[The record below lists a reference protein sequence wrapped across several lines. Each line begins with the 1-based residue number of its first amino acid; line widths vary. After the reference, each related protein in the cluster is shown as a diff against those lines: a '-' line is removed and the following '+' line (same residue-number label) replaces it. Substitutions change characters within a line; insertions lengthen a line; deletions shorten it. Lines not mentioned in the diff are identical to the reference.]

1 MSANLAVFMLTMM
14 FLGFVAAHSVWRFW
28 IRKQLP
34 SLVNAAT
41 AVLCVVYA
49 GSSFQANMLQPLPV
63 EMGYVTLL
71 VGALGTFL
79 IVRHELKQEH
89 PWN

>member
-14 FLGFVAAHSVWRFW
+14 LLGFVGAHSLWRFW

-41 AVLCVVYA
+41 AFLCIVYA
-49 GSSFQANMLQPLPV
+49 GGSFQSNMLQPLPV
-63 EMGYVTLL
+63 EMGYVTLIVGI
-71 VGALGTFL
+71 VGAFL
-79 IVRHELKQEH
+79 IIKHELGQEH